1 VLYPDIMRLAAFA
14 LTFSLFSLFAPLL
27 PASGVTVNWNP
38 QDPTVGPYP
47 TDVLTTPD
55 STQKNGIRINLP
67 MPDCTTYPTDCQDVQ
82 LLNQL
87 DGFQTAPRITVN
99 FSGPVD
105 VNSIHHAVYYVALDN
120 LTMEE
125 SGINFTGQMLYTTQM
140 IYDPTTNTLYGK
152 PDGNL
157 DQHRQYA
164 IIITDVIT
172 DMAGNPVQADPGYT
186 ACVQPSTGTTPDA
199 YCLELS
205 QVVSGLAAAVAPAN
219 IVGASIFTTMNV
231 TTWMEGAWA
240 QLSNVAPPPAP
251 LQPPT
256 LIQYSNIASL
266 VLHEQVAVSPAQY
279 VDVPLP
285 ITNPLIHGIGAIGF
299 GSFASPNFLNG
310 QQVIPST
317 PTGQAVA
324 LPNAINVLSF
334 HAFLPS
340 SAEPPAGY
348 PVVIF
353 GHGFGDSQWGGPTA
367 VAPTL
372 AQAGFATI
380 AINAVG
386 HGFGPLS
393 QVVITDP
400 SGNVTTLAAGG
411 RGVDLNGDGQ
421 IGPYEGCLAANPAQV
436 ALRDCLRQTAL
447 DLGELVRIIKNGI
460 SWNSGGTPDLDA
472 TKIYYVGESLGSMY
486 GTIFSAL
493 APEVRA
499 SVLNVGGGT
508 VEDIVRWSQSYHSL
522 AADILAANMPP
533 LLNEGTDFNDNYVFP
548 YQPVLVNEAPGA
560 IQIQNAFELYE
571 WFESLGDP
579 VYYAPHLADSM
590 LPGVPFKRILF
601 QLARRD
607 LTMPNMATTRLIKA
621 ANHPLTWEYRHDI
634 ALADGLPLPQDPHP
648 FLALFI
654 GISGSTVEFPS
665 LDGIL
670 IGLAA
675 QQQVAGFF
683 TADGRSAP
691 DPNTFLPSAIPQGLF
706 EIPAHLPEDNG
717 Y

>member
-1 VLYPDIMRLAAFA
+1 MRRVAFA
-14 LTFSLFSLFAPLL
+14 LTFFFFALL

-38 QDPTVGPYP
+38 QDPTIGPYP

-55 STQKNGIRINLP
+55 STQKNGMRINLP
-67 MPDCTTYPTDCQDVQ
+67 MPDCTTAPSDCQDVE
-82 LLNQL
+82 LINQL
-87 DGFQTAPRITVN
+87 DGFQTVPRITVT

-120 LTMEE
+120 LTQEE
-125 SGINFTGQMLYTTQM
+125 HGIDYTGEMLYTTQM

-157 DQHRQYA
+157 DQHRQYL
-164 IIITDVIT
+164 IVVTDVIH
-172 DMAGNPVQADPGYT
+172 DMAGNPVKADPGYT
-186 ACVQPSTGTTPDA
+186 ACVQPALFAQTG
-199 YCLELS
+199 YCSELS
-205 QVVSGLAAAVAPAN
+205 QAVSGVAAQLAPAN
-219 IVGASIFTTMNV
+219 IVGASVFTTMNV
-231 TTWMEGAWA
+231 TTWMEQAYA
-240 QLSNVAPPPAP
+240 QLPNMVQPPAP
-251 LQPPT
+251 AQPPA

-266 VLHEQVAVSPAQY
+266 VLHEQVAANPAQF

-285 ITNPLIHGIGAIGF
+285 ITNPLIQGIGAIGF
-299 GSFASPNFLNG
+299 GSFASPNFLND
-310 QQVIPST
+310 QEVIPWT
-317 PTGQAVA
+317 PTGQNVS
-324 LPNAINVLSF
+324 LPGSVNEIYF
-334 HAFLPS
+334 HVFLPS
-340 SAEPPAGY
+340 TPEPPAGY

-386 HGFGPLS
+386 HGFGPQS
-393 QVVITDP
+393 QVIITDP
-400 SGNVTTLAAGG
+400 AGNETTLTAGG

-447 DLGELVRIIKNGI
+447 DLGELVRTIEGGVDLNGD
-460 SWNSGGTPDLDA
+460 GKPDLDA
-472 TKIYYVGESLGSMY
+472 SKIYYVGQSLGSMY
-486 GTIFSAL
+486 GAIFSAL
-493 APEVRA
+493 EPDVPA
-499 SVLNVGGGT
+499 SVLNVGGGS
-508 VEDIVRWSQSYHSL
+508 VEDIVRWSESYHSL
-522 AADILAANMPP
+522 AAAILAARTPS
-533 LLNEGTDFNDNYVFP
+533 LLNEGSDFHDNYVFP
-548 YQPVLVNEAPGA
+548 YQPVLVNEVPGA

-571 WFESLGDP
+571 WLESPGDA
-579 VYYAPHLADSM
+579 VYYAPHMADSM

-601 QLARRD
+601 QLARTD

-621 ANHPLTWEYRHDI
+621 ANHPTTWEYRHDI
-634 ALADGLPLPQDPHP
+634 ALADGLPLPQDPHA

-654 GISGSTVEFPS
+654 GFSGTTVEFPS

-670 IGLAA
+670 ICLAA

-683 TADGRSAP
+683 ASGGLTAP
-691 DPNTFLPSAIPQGLF
+691 DPNTFLPASLPQGLF
-706 EIPAHLPEDNG
+706 EIPPHLPEDNG